1 MKHSSKNLVVA
12 ASIIGIFL
20 LSVGLL
26 TGGPVHADQD
36 IVCDQLQ
43 GELAQQCR
51 ADENT
56 VQNITDTAVDIL
68 TFLVGA
74 ISVIAIVIAGFMY
87 VTSGGEPEKTKKAKN
102 TIIYALVAIVL
113 AVLANA
119 IVGFVLDQV

>member
-1 MKHSSKNLVVA
+1 MKHSPKNLAVTV
-12 ASIIGIFL
+12 SIIGIFL
-20 LSVGLL
+20 LGAGLL
-26 TGGPVHADQD
+26 PGGPVHADQD

-43 GELAQQCR
+43 GELAEQCR
-51 ADENT
+51 SDENT

-102 TIIYALVAIVL
+102 TIIYALVAVVL
-113 AVLANA
+113 AMLANA

>member
-1 MKHSSKNLVVA
+1 MKHYSKNLA
-12 ASIIGIFL
+12 ATASIIGIFL
-20 LSVGLL
+20 LSMGLL
-26 TGGPVHADQD
+26 PGSPVRADQD

-43 GELAQQCR
+43 GELAEQCR

-74 ISVIAIVIAGFMY
+74 ISVIVIVLAGFMY

>member
-1 MKHSSKNLVVA
+1 MKHYSKNLA
-12 ASIIGIFL
+12 ATASIIGILL

-26 TGGPVHADQD
+26 PSSPVRADQD

-43 GELAQQCR
+43 GELAEQCR

-74 ISVIAIVIAGFMY
+74 ISVIAIVMAGFMY